1 MATTRFPLI
10 VRQPGIGPLRG
21 SRVSLEEVARLA
33 GIHPALGERL
43 MALGLIDPVETT
55 PEPLFEVATILRIRR
70 ILRLRHDLGVNWA
83 GIGVVLDLL
92 AKIEE
97 LEREIAQL
105 RQSRG

>member
-10 VRQPGIGPLRG
+10 LRQLGAGPLRG
-21 SRVSLEEVARLA
+21 SLLSLDEVTRLA

-70 ILRLRHDLGVNWA
+70 ILRLHQDLGVNWV

-97 LEREIAQL
+97 LEREIERL
-105 RQSRG
+105 RQSRR

>member
-1 MATTRFPLI
+1 MTIRYRYSGAGLQGFARFDG
-10 VRQPGIGPLRG
+10 VFSKDVLRG
-21 SRVSLEEVARLA
+21 LYRS
-33 GIHPALGERL
+33 
-43 MALGLIDPVETT
+43 
-55 PEPLFEVATILRIRR
+55 ILRIRR

>member
-1 MATTRFPLI
+1 
-10 VRQPGIGPLRG
+10 
-21 SRVSLEEVARLA
+21 
-33 GIHPALGERL
+33 

-97 LEREIAQL
+97 LEREIARL

>member
-21 SRVSLEEVARLA
+21 SLMSLDEVARSA
-33 GIHPALGERL
+33 GIHPVLGERL

-97 LEREIAQL
+97 LEREIARL

>member
-1 MATTRFPLI
+1 MATTRFSLI
-10 VRQPGIGPLRG
+10 LRQPGVGSLRG
-21 SRVSLEEVARLA
+21 SLLSLDEVTRLA

-70 ILRLRHDLGVNWA
+70 ILRLHQDLGVNWV

-97 LEREIAQL
+97 LERELERL
-105 RQSRG
+105 RPSRR

>member
-10 VRQPGIGPLRG
+10 VLQPGVGPLRG
-21 SRVSLEEVARLA
+21 SLLSLDEVARLA
-33 GIHPALGERL
+33 GIHPALVERL
-43 MALGLIDPVETT
+43 MALGLIEPTETT
-55 PEPLFEVATILRIRR
+55 PEPLFAVATVLRTRR
-70 ILRLRHDLGVNWA
+70 ILRLHQDLGVNWV

-97 LEREIAQL
+97 LEQEIARL

>member
-1 MATTRFPLI
+1 MATTRFSLI
-10 VRQPGIGPLRG
+10 LRQPGAGPLRG
-21 SRVSLEEVARLA
+21 SLLSLDEVTRLA

-70 ILRLRHDLGVNWA
+70 ILRLHQDLGVNWV

-97 LEREIAQL
+97 LERELERL
-105 RQSRG
+105 RPSRR

>member
-10 VRQPGIGPLRG
+10 VRQPRVGPLHG
-21 SRVSLEEVARLA
+21 SLLSLDEVARLA
-33 GIHPALGERL
+33 DIHPALVERL
-43 MALGLIDPVETT
+43 MALGLIEPTETT
-55 PEPLFEVATILRIRR
+55 PEPLFAVATVLRTRR
-70 ILRLRHDLGVNWA
+70 ILRLHQDLGVNWV

-97 LEREIAQL
+97 LEQEIARL